1 MRVFAVSGTSGTG
14 KTTII
19 EGLIRTLKEKGF
31 SVCTAKSSKED
42 LQAPE
47 GSDTWRHMRA
57 GAEITVF
64 LGPESTV
71 SRRRGKARIRE
82 VFRGDEADFLLIE
95 GKKGVDLPRL
105 WCIGGN
111 KTDVNEIPSNTR
123 AVVIWEGSKGTV
135 EGYDGIVL
143 SSHELSSL
151 SDIIIESAI
160 DIELIDF

>member
-19 EGLIRTLKEKGF
+19 EGLIRTLKERGF

-42 LQAPE
+42 LHAPE
-47 GSDTWRHMRA
+47 GTDTWRHMKA

-71 SRRRGKARIRE
+71 SRRRGKAKIRE

-95 GKKGVDLPRL
+95 GKKGVDLPRF
-105 WCIGGN
+105 WCIGGR
-111 KTDVNEIPSNTR
+111 KTDAIEIPSNTR
-123 AVVIWEGSKGTV
+123 AVVIWEGSDGTV
-135 EGYDGIVL
+135 EGYDGVVL
-143 SSHELSSL
+143 SSYELSSL

-160 DIELIDF
+160 DFKGIDF